1 MIHLYGLNF
10 GHRPDLSYYRE
21 IVNVFMIHGHFPISF
36 SLALAPKQERQSVL
50 DKKVSFFGYNQVS
63 ITRKGASCSQIH
75 TVNSYTTPG
84 CHTPDRGTWI
94 SEQRCQVLL
103 QDQSLNKQL

>member
-21 IVNVFMIHGHFPISF
+21 IVNVFMIHGHFYISF
-36 SLALAPKQERQSVL
+36 SLALAPKQKRQCVL
-50 DKKVSFFGYNQVS
+50 DKKASSFGYNQVS

-75 TVNSYTTPG
+75 TAVNAYTIPG
-84 CHTPDRGTWI
+84 CHTHDRGHGYLSKDAKCCSRI
-94 SEQRCQVLL
+94 
-103 QDQSLNKQL
+103 KA

>member
-1 MIHLYGLNF
+1 M
-10 GHRPDLSYYRE
+10 
-21 IVNVFMIHGHFPISF
+21 VWT
-36 SLALAPKQERQSVL
+36 LATDQIWAITEKLWMYSWYTVIFLFPKQERQCVL

-63 ITRKGASCSQIH
+63 ITSKGASCSQIH
-75 TVNSYTTPG
+75 TVNSYTTTG

-94 SEQRCQVLL
+94 CEQRCQVLL